1 MLSID
6 CDEPVADLYSFN
18 ARVKYG
24 SEETHISL
32 TQFMHRGATLCN
44 SEKVRGLVV
53 HTSTDCKL
61 IMNQGRYQ
69 FKQSTLNKGINFLMG
84 FNIGVILFIA
94 ALYAFLNS
102 RFVSTNYDSM
112 QYIFQDSLSAS
123 AQAGQAFFSFYLLF
137 NQFVPMELLI
147 ILEMAQIFVV

>member
-1 MLSID
+1 
-6 CDEPVADLYSFN
+6 
-18 ARVKYG
+18 
-24 SEETHISL
+24 
-32 TQFMHRGATLCN
+32 
-44 SEKVRGLVV
+44 
-53 HTSTDCKL
+53 
-61 IMNQGRYQ
+61 
-69 FKQSTLNKGINFLMG
+69 MG

-112 QYIFQDSLSAS
+112 QYIFQDAPSAS

-147 ILEMAQIFVV
+147 ILEMAQIFVVQYIDNDAEMAYPVENPNASSLAGLGPSFELKTCQVQNYSLHEDLG